1 MNRWFTASH
10 NEIAGLQS
18 AVPSSPSN
26 AAPVDPPLPV
36 PDVSGG
42 DATPG
47 GLPKRSDLSL
57 RQKLIVD
64 SSAMADVGL
73 RTAIASL
80 VGGAMLPKIATAA
93 FRPMNARAEREA
105 LRFYA
110 DLGTAHDPEL
120 SFPAPPEP
128 PRVSSRPANPIAE
141 WMAHGRVQNIK
152 FKSSFEAINPAVREQ
167 WRGYERN
174 NVVRAQHWVHDDGP
188 HPTLCVVHGF
198 MGSAYLANGLFFALP
213 WFYRSGYDVLLYTLP
228 FHGARAEKFSP
239 FSGYGYFADGFAGF
253 AESMAQAVHDFRS
266 VMDYLEH
273 TGVDRIAL
281 TGISLGGYTSAL
293 VASVDDRVQAV
304 MPNVPVVA
312 VDDLL
317 DTWFPANRVFQ
328 LASRVTG
335 TDREFSADAAM
346 YHSPLN
352 YEPLVPKD
360 RRLIITGLGDRLA
373 PPEQAEKLW
382 EHWDRCA
389 LHWFPGNHVLHVS
402 QPDYLRRMT
411 KFMSGF
417 MFS

>member
-1 MNRWFTASH
+1 VKAGIQSGVAS
-10 NEIAGLQS
+10 AT
-18 AVPSSPSN
+18 SN
-26 AAPVDPPLPV
+26 APVPNPSPVDPPIPV
-36 PDVSGG
+36 PDVAGA

-47 GLPKRSDLSL
+47 GLPRRADLSL

-64 SSAMADVGL
+64 TSAMADVGL

-80 VGGAMLPKIATAA
+80 VGATMLPKIATAA
-93 FRPMNARAEREA
+93 VRPVNARAEREA

-110 DLGTAHDPEL
+110 DIGAAQDPEL
-120 SFPAPPEP
+120 SFPAPAEP
-128 PRVSSRPANPIAE
+128 PRVSSRPANPVAE
-141 WMAHGRVQNIK
+141 WIAKGSVHNIK
-152 FKSSFEAINPAVREQ
+152 FKSSFEAINPVVREH
-167 WRGYERN
+167 RLGYARN

-188 HPTLCVVHGF
+188 RPTLCVIHGF
-198 MGSAYLANGLFFALP
+198 VGSAYLANGLFFALP

-253 AESMAQAVHDFRS
+253 SEAMAQAVHDFRS
-266 VMDYLEH
+266 VLDYLEY
-273 TGVDRIAL
+273 TGVDRVAL

-304 MPNVPVVA
+304 IPNVPVVA
-312 VDDLL
+312 VDDLI
-317 DTWFPANRVFQ
+317 DTWFPANRIFQ
-328 LASRVTG
+328 LATRVTG
-335 TDREFSADAAM
+335 TDRELSAAAAM

-352 YEPLVPKD
+352 YAPLVPKD

-411 KFMSGF
+411 RFMSGF